1 MACDQGIDGWHGHTR
16 AQLAAGYITVKETHC
31 ARQLAT
37 APADRPRRSCPAAG
51 PALRRRRHRPAVLA
65 RSPLPEAMLIG
76 LGATGAATTFFHKLI
91 G

>member
-1 MACDQGIDGWHGHTR
+1 VPANSPPPLLTVR
-16 AQLAAGYITVKETHC
+16 AALVLLLGLLCGAGATGLAM
-31 ARQLAT
+31 
-37 APADRPRRSCPAAG
+37 
-51 PALRRRRHRPAVLA
+51 LA